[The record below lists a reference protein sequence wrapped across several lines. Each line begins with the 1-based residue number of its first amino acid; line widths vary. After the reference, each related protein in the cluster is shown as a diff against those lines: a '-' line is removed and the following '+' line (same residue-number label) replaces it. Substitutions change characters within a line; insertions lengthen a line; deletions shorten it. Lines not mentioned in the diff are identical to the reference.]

1 MDRIEALTRKLG
13 EALAGHERCVRLRE
27 ASRAFQADAAAQK
40 LREEYD
46 AVITKLQEKLRQGLA
61 LEPEE
66 KRAEAD
72 LRARVAAS
80 VTIQALLRA
89 QADFQQLMHE
99 VQATLQST
107 LDL

>member
-1 MDRIEALTRKLG
+1 VDRIESLTRKLG
-13 EALAGHERCVRLRE
+13 EAIAAHERCVRLRE
-27 ASRAFQADAAAQK
+27 ASRAFKADAEAQK

-46 AVITKLQEKLRQGLA
+46 AVVTKVQEKLRKGLA

-66 KRAEAD
+66 KRAEGD

-80 VTIQALLRA
+80 ATIQALLRA

-99 VQATLQST
+99 VQATLQAA